1 VFVDIGVKFF
11 EHFLYIAQA
20 VSCDDGCDT
29 GLWDSEDEFF
39 YDKLRLPD
47 GSSIPMRVR
56 SIVGLIPLFAV
67 HVLEERLH
75 GHLPG
80 LRDRLVW
87 FLRHRPDLAKL
98 VSRWNEPGKGNALLL
113 SVLRGHRM
121 KALLRRA
128 LDESEFL
135 SDHGVR
141 ALSRYHRDHPFVF
154 NHNGNSFTVKY
165 LPAESDTRV
174 FGGNSNWRGPVWMPV
189 NYLLIES
196 LYEFHRYYGDEF
208 RVEYPTGS
216 GQMLSLC
223 EIADE
228 LARRATTLFLKNKD
242 GERPVMGAYPLLQ
255 ADPRSSDLVLF
266 HEYFHGDNG
275 RGVGASHQTGWSGL
289 VALLLQ
295 PRVMA
300 ASGSVPLAGEAGRA
314 PIPTAPS
321 APAREV
327 EPETASAL
335 ATSSVK

>member
-1 VFVDIGVKFF
+1 
-11 EHFLYIAQA
+11 
-20 VSCDDGCDT
+20 
-29 GLWDSEDEFF
+29 
-39 YDKLRLPD
+39 
-47 GSSIPMRVR
+47 MRVR

-75 GHLPG
+75 GELPG
-80 LRDRLVW
+80 LRERLVW
-87 FLRHRPDLAKL
+87 FLKHRPDLAKL

-154 NHNGNSFTVKY
+154 DHNGNSFTVKY

-216 GQMLSLC
+216 GKTLSLS

-228 LARRATTLFLKNKD
+228 LARRATTLFLKNRD
-242 GERPVMGAYPLLQ
+242 GERPVMGAYP
-255 ADPRSSDLVLF
+255 ATT
-266 HEYFHGDNG
+266 
-275 RGVGASHQTGWSGL
+275 GA
-289 VALLLQ
+289 
-295 PRVMA
+295 
-300 ASGSVPLAGEAGRA
+300 
-314 PIPTAPS
+314 
-321 APAREV
+321 
-327 EPETASAL
+327 ASAL
-335 ATSSVK
+335 RIKPVGPGLSHCCCNRVRWPHRAACRLRASLGARRFRQRRRLRRGPRSPRSNLKRFPRWRAVRSNSA